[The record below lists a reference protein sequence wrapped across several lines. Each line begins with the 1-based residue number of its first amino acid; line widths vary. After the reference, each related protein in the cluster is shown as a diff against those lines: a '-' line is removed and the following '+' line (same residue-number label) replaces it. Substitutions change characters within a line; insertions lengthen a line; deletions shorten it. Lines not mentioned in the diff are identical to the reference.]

1 MRGRTFLVLLVV
13 ALLVVA
19 GGPVVL
25 RASGV
30 VSWPWPWALAPL
42 GFLAS
47 FAVLP
52 FVLWGIMLAIGPF
65 VPGGR
70 SDYRPRVPGA
80 ALAADRKEEDGGSG
94 RAVA

>member
-1 MRGRTFLVLLVV
+1 VLLVV

-19 GGPVVL
+19 GGPVAL
-25 RASGV
+25 RATGA

-42 GFLAS
+42 GVLTS

-80 ALAADRKEEDGGSG
+80 APGVDRKEEDDGSG